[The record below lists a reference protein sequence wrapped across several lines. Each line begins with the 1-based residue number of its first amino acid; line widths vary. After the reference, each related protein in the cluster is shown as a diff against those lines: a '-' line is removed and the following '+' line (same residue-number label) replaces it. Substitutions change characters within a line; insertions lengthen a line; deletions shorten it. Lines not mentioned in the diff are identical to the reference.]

1 MDDEIYDKVLHSW
14 LILSGAI
21 AILEN
26 EGMRLSRTL
35 QKQGIQQS
43 VEAFEAIV
51 AALYLAKKEAHELFA
66 CTIKREK
73 PEHLQQHSG
82 NAPK

>member
-26 EGMRLSRTL
+26 EGMRLSQTL
-35 QKQGIQQS
+35 QKQGI
-43 VEAFEAIV
+43 
-51 AALYLAKKEAHELFA
+51 
-66 CTIKREK
+66 
-73 PEHLQQHSG
+73 
-82 NAPK
+82 